1 MSETAEQ
8 MAAAF
13 EAEAN
18 TAPVVNVSGVD
29 APTVTTTDNVKN
41 KFYTDEDL
49 AKVRS
54 QEKDKLYPEIERLKE
69 EVLSLKKEKEEKA
82 ARKAAK
88 EAEEL
93 AAKEA
98 KQRTKLEE
106 DLDAKELLK
115 LKEAEWQ
122 EQLARERQERESAF
136 ALLER
141 EREFANLQSY
151 RQQILEQERDNIIP
165 QLVDFIHGNTVEELN
180 ASVEQLKERSA
191 SILESAQAALTQQR
205 RDQVGTKA
213 TLPPAGPLETN
224 SEQRMPTAEEIAA
237 MPMNEYAKYRNR
249 ILSPNAQGK
258 SRGLLG

>member
-69 EVLSLKKEKEEKA
+69 EVLSLKKDKEEKA
-82 ARKAAK
+82 ARKAAE
-88 EAEEL
+88 EAEKLVKKAE
-93 AAKEA
+93 KE
-98 KQRTKLEE
+98 KSKLED

-115 LKEAEWQ
+115 VKEAEWQ

-151 RQQILEQERDNIIP
+151 RQQVLEQERDNIIP
-165 QLVDFIHGNTVEELN
+165 QLVDFIQGNTVDELN

-205 RDQVGTKA
+205 REQVGTKA

-224 SEQRMPTAEEIAA
+224 SEQRMPTADEIAA

-249 ILSPNAQGK
+249 LLSPRAQGRT
-258 SRGLLG
+258 SGLLG